1 MNADSFE
8 RNATHVHTRFTRKI
22 PDFNY
27 TSHVQFPA
35 EKPPNRATANGIT
48 MKDRAKM
55 RPTAGLR
62 DVLFSLRNVP
72 LFCSDKSANPRSGC
86 ESMSSI
92 RYAMRHDRIARGTCS
107 RVSTGSVVSQQTA
120 SRTEKLDRVPVAEGT
135 KLYGAVAIAAK

>member
-8 RNATHVHTRFTRKI
+8 RNATHVYTRFTRKI

-35 EKPPNRATANGIT
+35 EKPPNRANGIT
-48 MKDRAKM
+48 TKDRAKM

-62 DVLFSLRNVP
+62 DVHRLFSSRNVP

-120 SRTEKLDRVPVAEGT
+120 SRTKKLDRVPVAEGT
-135 KLYGAVAIAAK
+135 KLYGAAAIAAK